1 MKKIFHLSSCNSCE
15 RVIDELKLKN
25 KKFIFQDLKTE
36 PITEEQLEE
45 LKDKAGSYEAL
56 FSKIARKYR
65 ALGLHEKVL
74 SENEYKNFILK
85 EYTFLKRPVILIKDS
100 IFIGSSKNTLLEAKK
115 RVDLNYLFSKR

>member
-36 PITEEQLEE
+36 PITEQQLEE

-65 ALGLHEKVL
+65 ALGLHEQVL

-100 IFIGSSKNTLLEAKK
+100 IFIGSSKNTLIEAKK
-115 RVDLNYLFSKR
+115 ELN